1 MSPGE
6 ESTDDLWRELWRHD
20 PNALVVVDE
29 ELHVLIVNPSFC
41 AMFMV
46 NPAVAIGMDIE
57 AILGDAVDFRQ
68 AFLTGEAVEGQT
80 RRFPAY
86 GRTVREVCFPVK
98 ERHVAAAIFHDI
110 TQEERQSEELKKI
123 REESAQRVNAVVE
136 DQMRVVQEVSG
147 LLGETLAKT
156 RVSLY
161 QLIKAIEKED

>member
-1 MSPGE
+1 MNPGE
-6 ESTDDLWRELWRHD
+6 ESTDGLWRELWRHD

-29 ELHVLIVNPSFC
+29 GLHILIVNPSFC

-46 NPAVAIGMDIE
+46 NAGTAIGMDIE
-57 AILGDAVDFRQ
+57 TVLGDAADFRQ
-68 AFLTGEAVEGQT
+68 AFLTGEAVEAQT
-80 RRFPAY
+80 RHFPAY
-86 GRTVREVCFPVK
+86 GRTVREVCFPVS

-110 TQEERQSEELKKI
+110 TQEEHQSEELRKI

-147 LLGETLAKT
+147 LLGEALAKT